1 MPENNLSV
9 ALTSIVRVFALPA
22 VYINDNLSNLWHYNG
37 GLRVSTLRYLTAGES
52 HGLQLTA
59 IIEGLPSGVPV
70 AVDEINHELSRRQK
84 GYGRGGRMKIE
95 TDTVEIVSGVRWG
108 ESLGSPLTL
117 VIKNRDWENWSEKM
131 SSLAECR
138 DDSIAV
144 TRPRPGHAD
153 LTGALKYEHHDVR
166 NVLERSSARET
177 AVRVAVGA
185 VARRFLKEFDI
196 RIGGY
201 ITAIGG
207 ISAIPSCLPFEKLW
221 QHAASSELFC
231 CDRLF
236 DEPMKKAIDIAKAD
250 GDTLGGVF
258 EVHAVGCPPG
268 LGSYVHWDRK
278 LDGRLAMALMSIQA
292 IKGVEVGLGFG
303 VASRPGS
310 QVHDEI
316 FHDGKKND
324 SGSASRYCRTTNN
337 AGGIEGGMSNGEPIV
352 VRAAMK
358 PIPTLYKPLR
368 SVDIKTHEPF
378 EATVE
383 RSDTCAVPAALV
395 VAEAVVAIEIASAF
409 LEKFGGDSL
418 AEIKRNY
425 AGYRQQVLNA

>member
-1 MPENNLSV
+1 
-9 ALTSIVRVFALPA
+9 VF
-22 VYINDNLSNLWHYNG
+22 S
-37 GLRVSTLRYLTAGES
+37 E
-52 HGLQLTA
+52 A
-59 IIEGLPSGVPV
+59 I
-70 AVDEINHELSRRQK
+70 DRELARRQQ

-95 TDTVEIVSGVRWG
+95 TDTVEILSGVRWG
-108 ESLGSPLTL
+108 ETLGSPVTL
-117 VIKNRDWENWSEKM
+117 IVKNRDWENWSEKM
-131 SSLAECR
+131 SPHPGHR
-138 DDSIAV
+138 DDTIAV

-153 LTGALKYEHHDVR
+153 LSGALKYGHTDVR

-185 VARRFLKEFDI
+185 LAKQLLGEFDI

-201 ITAIGG
+201 VTGIGG
-207 ISAIPSCLPFEKLW
+207 ISVSPPCLPFEELW
-221 QHAASSELFC
+221 QIAAESELFC

-236 DEPMKKAIDIAKAD
+236 EDSLKRAIDAAKSA

-258 EVHAVGCPPG
+258 EVQVLGCPPG
-268 LGSYVHWDRK
+268 LGSHVHWDRK
-278 LDGRLAMALMSIQA
+278 LDARLAMALMSIQA

-303 VASRPGS
+303 VADRPGS
-310 QVHDEI
+310 KVHDEI
-316 FHDGKKND
+316 FYDAAQLGNGAL
-324 SGSASRYCRTTNN
+324 SPIYRTTNN

-352 VRAAMK
+352 LRAAMK

-368 SVDIKTHEPF
+368 SVDMKTHEPF
-378 EATVE
+378 EAAVE

-418 AEIKRNY
+418 TEIRRNFQ
-425 AGYRQQVLNA
+425 GYSEQVCNA